1 MSQLSDIAAS
11 DEYRAFVRGFR
22 AGHLMAFQYKE
33 MPTTVCADYNAG
45 YEQGHAAGA
54 KIRQQTIQ
62 IASKAGIRHVTN
74 SDKVEP

>member
-11 DEYRAFVRGFR
+11 DEYRAFIRGFR

-33 MPTTVCADYNAG
+33 IPSTVCADYNAG

-54 KIRQQTIQ
+54 KIRQQTIEV
-62 IASKAGIRHVTN
+62 ASKAGIRHGTKAV
-74 SDKVEP
+74 KVET